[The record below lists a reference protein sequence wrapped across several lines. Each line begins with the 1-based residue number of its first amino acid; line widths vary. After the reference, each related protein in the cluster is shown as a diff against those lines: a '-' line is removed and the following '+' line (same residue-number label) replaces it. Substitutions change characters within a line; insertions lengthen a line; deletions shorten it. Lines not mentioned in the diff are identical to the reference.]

1 MPRAYTDIVTTFN
14 LRTLAL
20 APGEQLRET
29 LAIELEPFEL
39 GGQSYEASPPAAD
52 ATLTVT
58 RMASGLV
65 FRLELTTQLTGPC
78 VRCLGEARVAIA
90 VDSTEV
96 HEPDGDEELRSAY
109 VDGGRLDLGQW
120 ARDAIALEL
129 PEQIIC
135 RTDCAGICPECGE
148 DLNREPHTHERAE
161 IDPRWA
167 GLADLRDSL

>member
-1 MPRAYTDIVTTFN
+1 MSRPYTDVVTTFN

-39 GGQSYEASPPAAD
+39 GGEAYEAWPPTAD

-58 RMASGLV
+58 RMGSGLV
-65 FRLELTTQLTGPC
+65 FRLELATELVGPC
-78 VRCLGEARVAIA
+78 VRCLGEARIAIA

-96 HEPDGDEELRSAY
+96 HEPGEGEELQSAY
-109 VDGGRLDLGQW
+109 IAGDRLDLGQW

-135 RTDCAGICPECGE
+135 RPDCAGICPECGE
-148 DLNREPHTHERAE
+148 DLNREPHTHDHAE

-167 GLADLRDSL
+167 GLAELRDSL